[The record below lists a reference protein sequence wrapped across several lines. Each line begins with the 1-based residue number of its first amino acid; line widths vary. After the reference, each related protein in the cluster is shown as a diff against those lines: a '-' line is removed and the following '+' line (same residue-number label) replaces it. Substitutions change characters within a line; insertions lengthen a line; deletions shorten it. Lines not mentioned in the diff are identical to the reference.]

1 MRDVGPILSAMRR
14 NKTGPLIVV
23 VQIALTLAIISN
35 IIAIVNER
43 IALITRPTG
52 VQENQVF
59 ALGYRL
65 TSGEGTPSTL
75 AADLETIRATSG
87 VIDAVAANGYP
98 LRGTG
103 WGDGIS
109 KEPGRRSI
117 HQQSAQAAVY
127 AMDEHGIGTLGL
139 KLASGRNFSS
149 EESIEGSFKPP
160 LPSVAIVS
168 MTLAAQLFPHG
179 DILGKTIYLTTD
191 SSRPVVVVGV
201 VERLQSFDAAS
212 TVDEHESE
220 NSIILPI
227 HSAGQGGLFLVRV
240 QPGLLDSSMHAVQ
253 QRLTAVN
260 PNRVFGRLRPFTE
273 IRLTAYEKDRS
284 MAIALSIVCAILV
297 LVTALGIVGVTTLWV
312 AKRRKQIGVRRALGA
327 TRSAIVSH
335 FLTENAL
342 LCCAGIGM
350 GALAA
355 HAISVWLWVHYGS
368 DRLGAAEL
376 LICAFV
382 VLSLGQCA
390 AVIPAFR
397 AARISPTEA
406 FRSF

>member
-35 IIAIVNER
+35 IIAIVAER
-43 IALITRPTG
+43 TALITRPTG

-75 AADLETIRATSG
+75 AADLETIRATPG

-139 KLASGRNFSS
+139 KLASGRNFSPQ
-149 EESIEGSFKPP
+149 ESGNFIEPP
-160 LPSVAIVS
+160 LPGVAIVS
-168 MTLAAQLFPHG
+168 KMLANQLFPHG

-191 SSRPVVVVGV
+191 SSRQVVVVGV
-201 VERLQSFDAAS
+201 VERLQSFDAAA

-227 HSAGQGGLFLVRV
+227 HAAGQGGLFLVRV
-240 QPGLLDSSMHAVQ
+240 QPGLLDSSMHQVQ

-273 IRLTAYEKDRS
+273 IRRTAYEKDRA

-312 AKRRKQIGVRRALGA
+312 AKRRKQIGLRRALGA
-327 TRSAIVSH
+327 TRRAIVSH

-342 LCCAGIGM
+342 LCCAGIGL
-350 GALAA
+350 GLLAA
-355 HAISVWLWVHYGS
+355 HSISVWLWVHYGS
-368 DRLGAAEL
+368 DRRGAAEL

-397 AARISPTEA
+397 AARISPSEA
-406 FRSF
+406 FRSL